1 MTSLADYQKSI
12 KCIDTA
18 NGDEV
23 VLDQAA
29 DDADASVQVDAGD
42 DIVCTITNTRETG
55 KIELFK
61 KLDPN
66 TDPGR
71 FNLFIKQGATVIDS
85 EANAGDGG
93 APTRRRSLPASH
105 VSETG
110 GPSR

>member
-18 NGDEV
+18 NGDAV

-55 KIELFK
+55 KIQLFK
-61 KLDPN
+61 NLDPD
-66 TDPGR
+66 TDPGQVQPR
-71 FNLFIKQGATVIDS
+71 DQAGRDGDRLRGMPAT
-85 EANAGDGG
+85 ATHRRDG
-93 APTRRRSLPASH
+93 PDRPH
-105 VSETG
+105 DVSESG
-110 GPSR
+110 RPSR